1 MANSACGVSAVP
13 KSARRDHLEEN
24 LRVFDFT
31 LRDEEMERIS
41 SLGRGL
47 VSGSSTRT
55 GRLLGTSAREGD
67 LVWGVSFHL

>member
-1 MANSACGVSAVP
+1 VDVARAHARTPVQAALRWLVQQGVSAVP

-31 LRDEEMERIS
+31 LSDAEMARMA

-47 VSGSSTRT
+47 RFVDPDWAPGW
-55 GRLLGTSAREGD
+55 D
-67 LVWGVSFHL
+67 